1 MIKRPSSLVIFGL
14 LVALFIVLL
23 SPKVMH
29 VFELN
34 KRSDVLE
41 QDLKKLRYQNRVLE
55 RELRMLRDDP
65 VYLEK
70 VAREELNKAKQ
81 GEIVYKLVRE
91 NSVSAKEAIVR

>member
-1 MIKRPSSLVIFGL
+1 M
-14 LVALFIVLL
+14 ALFIVLL